1 MTMGSTAANRPGLVM
16 AIGGAEDKVRERIVL
31 RRFVAEAGGPD
42 ASIVVLA
49 TASEMPETGERYSDL
64 FSGLDA
70 GRVEVLRIRTRED
83 ALDAGPDA
91 LGVLEDASGF
101 FMTGGSQLRI
111 SSALG
116 GTPLAS
122 LLLRRHAEGMVVAGT
137 SAGAAVLSRH
147 MISMGESGGTPR
159 RRLVQ
164 MAQGLGFVPD
174 LLVDQH
180 FRRRDR
186 MGRLITALS
195 YNPAPLG
202 VGVDEDTAAMI
213 DADGVLTVL
222 GSGAV
227 TVVDAS
233 GLRFTDS
240 HAVHRGQPVA
250 MLGLKVDFLTSGCR
264 YDTRRRAG
272 LAPDG
277 SAAEAEISQLTEVAK
292 ETELN
297 FALNPGSVE

>member
-1 MTMGSTAANRPGLVM
+1 MDSSPNPAGRPGLIM
-16 AIGGAEDKVRERIVL
+16 AIGGAEDKVRERVIL
-31 RRFVAEAGGPD
+31 RRFVEEAGGPD

-49 TASEMPETGERYSDL
+49 TASEFPETGERYAEL
-64 FSGLDA
+64 FYGMDA
-70 GRVEVLRIRTRED
+70 NTVEVLRVRNRED
-83 ALDAGPDA
+83 AIETSREVFDT
-91 LGVLEDASGF
+91 LEYATGF

-116 GTPLAS
+116 GTALAAA
-122 LLLRRHAEGMVVAGT
+122 LRRRHAEGMVVAGT
-137 SAGAAVLSRH
+137 SAGAAVISRH

-164 MAQGLGFVPD
+164 MAQGLGFAPD
-174 LLVDQH
+174 LLIDQH

-186 MGRLITALS
+186 MGRLVTALS
-195 YNPAPLG
+195 YNPEPLG
-202 VGVDEDTAAMI
+202 LGVDEDTAAMI
-213 DADGVLTVL
+213 DADGVITVL

-250 MLGLKVDFLTSGCR
+250 MLGLKVDFLTRGCR
-264 YDTRRRAG
+264 YDVHRRA
-272 LAPDG
+272 AVVPAG
-277 SAAEAEISQLTEVAK
+277 SAQQTATDTAAETIEV
-292 ETELN
+292 
-297 FALNPGSVE
+297 GSLDR

>member
-1 MTMGSTAANRPGLVM
+1 MTTGSSAASRPGLVM
-16 AIGGAEDKVRERIVL
+16 AIGGAEDKVREKVVL

-42 ASIVVLA
+42 ASLVVLA
-49 TASEMPETGERYSDL
+49 TASEMPETGDRYADL
-64 FSGLDA
+64 FYGLDA

-83 ALDAGPDA
+83 ALDAEA
-91 LGVLEDASGF
+91 EVLNVLEDASGF

-116 GTPLAS
+116 GTPLAA
-122 LLLRRHAEGMVVAGT
+122 LLRRRHAEGMVVAGT
-137 SAGAAVLSRH
+137 SAGAAVLSQH

-164 MAQGLGFVPD
+164 MAMGLGFAPD

-186 MGRLITALS
+186 MGRLVTALS
-195 YNPAPLG
+195 YNPEPLG
-202 VGVDEDTAAMI
+202 VGVDEDTAAMVR
-213 DADGVLTVL
+213 ADGVLTVL
-222 GSGAV
+222 GAGGV

-250 MLGLKVDFLTSGCR
+250 MLGLKVDFLTAGCR
-264 YDTRRRAG
+264 YDTRRRVA
-272 LAPDG
+272 LAPEAAAARPAAAG
-277 SAAEAEISQLTEVAK
+277 ALAVAGPAGRSAR
-292 ETELN
+292 
-297 FALNPGSVE
+297 

>member
-1 MTMGSTAANRPGLVM
+1 MTTGSTAASRPGLVM
-16 AIGGAEDKVRERIVL
+16 AIGGAEDKVREKIVL

-49 TASEMPETGERYSDL
+49 TASEMPETGERYADL
-64 FSGLDA
+64 FYGLDA

-83 ALDAGPDA
+83 ALDAGPEA
-91 LGVLEDASGF
+91 LDVLEDASGF

-116 GTPLAS
+116 GTPLAA
-122 LLLRRHAEGMVVAGT
+122 LLRRRHAEGMVVAGT
-137 SAGAAVLSRH
+137 SAGAAVLSQH

-164 MAQGLGFVPD
+164 MAMGLGFAPD

-186 MGRLITALS
+186 MGRLVTALS

-202 VGVDEDTAAMI
+202 VGVDEDTAAMVA
-213 DADGVLTVL
+213 ADGVLTVL
-222 GSGAV
+222 GAGGV

-250 MLGLKVDFLTSGCR
+250 MLGLKVDFLTTGCR
-264 YDTRRRAG
+264 YDTRRRVA
-272 LAPDG
+272 LAPEAAAARPAAA
-277 SAAEAEISQLTEVAK
+277 SALATS
-292 ETELN
+292 N
-297 FALNPGSVE
+297 R

>member
-1 MTMGSTAANRPGLVM
+1 MDSNPVPGPRPGLIM
-16 AIGGAEDKVRERIVL
+16 AIGGAEDKVRERIIL
-31 RRFVAEAGGPD
+31 RRFVQEAGGPD
-42 ASIVVLA
+42 ANIVILA
-49 TASEMPETGERYSDL
+49 TASEVPETGDRYAQL
-64 FSGLDA
+64 FYGMDA
-70 GRVEVLRIRTRED
+70 DTVEVLRIRNRED
-83 ALDAGPDA
+83 AVEAGRDVHD
-91 LGVLEDASGF
+91 VLEYATGF

-116 GTPLAS
+116 GTALAAS
-122 LLLRRHAEGMVVAGT
+122 LRRRHAEGMVVAGT
-137 SAGAAVLSRH
+137 SAGAAVISRH

-164 MAQGLGFVPD
+164 MAQGLGFAPD
-174 LLVDQH
+174 MVIDQH

-186 MGRLITALS
+186 MGRLLTALS
-195 YNPAPLG
+195 YNPEPLG

-213 DADGVLTVL
+213 DADGVMTVL

-233 GLRFTDS
+233 ALRFTDS

-264 YDTRRRAG
+264 YDVRRRHG
-272 LAPDG
+272 LAPEPSRRLED
-277 SAAEAEISQLTEVAK
+277 AAEALQI
-292 ETELN
+292 
-297 FALNPGSVE
+297 GSLER

>member
-1 MTMGSTAANRPGLVM
+1 M
-16 AIGGAEDKVRERIVL
+16 AIGGAEDKVRERLIL
-31 RRFVAEAGGPD
+31 RRFVAASGGAD
-42 ASIVVLA
+42 ANLLVLA
-49 TASEMPETGERYSDL
+49 TASDLPETGERYVEL
-64 FSGLDA
+64 FYGMDA
-70 GRVEVLRIRTRED
+70 ETVEVLRIRTRED
-83 ALDAGPDA
+83 ALEAGPEVYDA
-91 LGVLEDASGF
+91 IASATGF

-116 GTPLAS
+116 GTSLAAA
-122 LLLRRHAEGMVVAGT
+122 LTRRHAEGMVVAGT

-164 MAQGLGFVPD
+164 MAQGLGFTPD
-174 LLVDQH
+174 LIVDQH

-195 YNPAPLG
+195 YNPEPLG

-264 YDTRRRAG
+264 YDTSRRAG
-272 LAPDG
+272 LTPEG
-277 SAAEAEISQLTEVAK
+277 SAAADLSRQTAVAQAVAQ
-292 ETELN
+292 ESEL
-297 FALNPGSVE
+297 ALKTGSVE

>member
-1 MTMGSTAANRPGLVM
+1 MTTGSTAANRPGLVM
-16 AIGGAEDKVRERIVL
+16 AIGGAEDKVREKIVL

-49 TASEMPETGERYSDL
+49 TASELPETGERYSDL
-64 FSGLDA
+64 FYGLDA

-83 ALDAGPDA
+83 ALDAGPEA
-91 LGVLEDASGF
+91 LDILEDASGF

-116 GTPLAS
+116 GTPLAD
-122 LLLRRHAEGMVVAGT
+122 LLRRRHAEGMVVAGT
-137 SAGAAVLSRH
+137 SAGAAVLSQH

-164 MAQGLGFVPD
+164 MAQGLGFAPE

-186 MGRLITALS
+186 MGRLVTALS

-202 VGVDEDTAAMI
+202 VGVDEDTAALVR
-213 DADGVLTVL
+213 ADGVLTVL
-222 GSGAV
+222 GAGAV

-250 MLGLKVDFLTSGCR
+250 MLGLKVDFLTTGCR
-264 YDTRRRAG
+264 YDIRRRTA
-272 LAPDG
+272 LAPESTALPQETEVLALA
-277 SAAEAEISQLTEVAK
+277 SAA
-292 ETELN
+292 
-297 FALNPGSVE
+297 GSPNR

>member
-1 MTMGSTAANRPGLVM
+1 MTTGSTAASRPGLVM
-16 AIGGAEDKVRERIVL
+16 AIGGAEDKVREKTAL

-49 TASEMPETGERYSDL
+49 TASEMPETGERYSEL
-64 FSGLDA
+64 FYGLDA

-83 ALDAGPDA
+83 ALDAGPED
-91 LGVLEDASGF
+91 LDLLEDASGF

-116 GTPLAS
+116 GTPLAA
-122 LLLRRHAEGMVVAGT
+122 LLRRRHAEGMVVAGT
-137 SAGAAVLSRH
+137 SAGAAVLSQH

-164 MAQGLGFVPD
+164 MAMGLGFAPD
-174 LLVDQH
+174 LLFDQH

-186 MGRLITALS
+186 MGRLVTALS
-195 YNPAPLG
+195 YNPEPLG
-202 VGVDEDTAAMI
+202 VGVDEDTAAMVS
-213 DADGVLTVL
+213 ADGVLSVL
-222 GSGAV
+222 GAGAV

-250 MLGLKVDFLTSGCR
+250 LLGLKVDFLTAGCR
-264 YDTRRRAG
+264 YDTRRRVA
-272 LAPDG
+272 LAPEAAAARPATAG
-277 SAAEAEISQLTEVAK
+277 ALAVAGPAGRSAR
-292 ETELN
+292 
-297 FALNPGSVE
+297 

>member
-1 MTMGSTAANRPGLVM
+1 MGSKSHPAGHRPGLIM
-16 AIGGAEDKVRERIVL
+16 AIGGAEDKVRERVIL
-31 RRFVAEAGGPD
+31 RRFVEASGGPD
-42 ASIVVLA
+42 ATIVVLA
-49 TASEMPETGERYSDL
+49 TASEFPETGERYADL
-64 FSGLDA
+64 FYGMDA
-70 GRVEVLRIRTRED
+70 DAVEVLRIRTRED
-83 ALDAGPDA
+83 AVEAGRDVHDA
-91 LGVLEDASGF
+91 LEAATGF

-116 GTPLAS
+116 GTALAAS
-122 LLLRRHAEGMVVAGT
+122 LRRRHAEGMVVAGT
-137 SAGAAVLSRH
+137 SAGAAVISRH

-164 MAQGLGFVPD
+164 MAQGLGFAPD
-174 LLVDQH
+174 LVIDQH

-195 YNPAPLG
+195 YNPEPLG

-213 DADGVLTVL
+213 DADGVMTVL

-227 TVVDAS
+227 TVIDAS

-240 HAVHRGQPVA
+240 HAIHRGQPVA

-264 YDTRRRAG
+264 YDVLRRTG
-272 LAPDG
+272 LAPQSSGADTLDA
-277 SAAEAEISQLTEVAK
+277 AAEAIDM
-292 ETELN
+292 
-297 FALNPGSVE
+297 GSSKR

>member
-1 MTMGSTAANRPGLVM
+1 MTTGSTAASRPGLVM
-16 AIGGAEDKVRERIVL
+16 AIGGAEDKVREKVVL

-49 TASEMPETGERYSDL
+49 TASEMPETGDRYAEL
-64 FSGLDA
+64 FYGLDA

-83 ALDAGPDA
+83 ALDAEA
-91 LGVLEDASGF
+91 EVLNVLEDASGF

-116 GTPLAS
+116 GTPLAA
-122 LLLRRHAEGMVVAGT
+122 LLRRRHSEGMVVAGT
-137 SAGAAVLSRH
+137 SAGAAVLSQH

-164 MAQGLGFVPD
+164 MAMGLGFAPD

-186 MGRLITALS
+186 MGRLVTALS
-195 YNPAPLG
+195 YNPEPLG
-202 VGVDEDTAAMI
+202 VGVDEDTAAMVS
-213 DADGVLTVL
+213 ADDVLTVL
-222 GSGAV
+222 GAGGV

-250 MLGLKVDFLTSGCR
+250 MLGLKVDFLTAGCR
-264 YDTRRRAG
+264 YDTRRRVA
-272 LAPDG
+272 LAPEAAAARPAAAG
-277 SAAEAEISQLTEVAK
+277 ALAVAGPAGRSAR
-292 ETELN
+292 
-297 FALNPGSVE
+297 

>member
-1 MTMGSTAANRPGLVM
+1 MTTGSTAASRPGLVM
-16 AIGGAEDKVRERIVL
+16 AIGGAEDKVRERIIL
-31 RRFVAEAGGPD
+31 RRFVAEAGGAD
-42 ASIVVLA
+42 ARIVVLA
-49 TASEMPETGERYSDL
+49 TASEMPETGERYADL
-64 FSGLDA
+64 FYGLDA
-70 GRVEVLRIRTRED
+70 ERVEVLRIRGRED

-91 LGVLEDASGF
+91 FDVLEDASGF

-164 MAQGLGFVPD
+164 MAQGLGFAPD

-186 MGRLITALS
+186 MGRLVTALS
-195 YNPAPLG
+195 YNPEPLG
-202 VGVDEDTAAMI
+202 VGVDEDTAAMV

-227 TVVDAS
+227 TIVDAA

-250 MLGLKVDFLTSGCR
+250 MLGLKVDFLTTGCR
-264 YDTRRRAG
+264 YDTRRRVA
-272 LAPDG
+272 LVP
-277 SAAEAEISQLTEVAK
+277 EAEFTAPA
-292 ETELN
+292 ETD
-297 FALNPGSVE
+297 ALATSNR

>member
-1 MTMGSTAANRPGLVM
+1 METSGPPAARRPGLIM
-16 AIGGAEDKVRERIVL
+16 AIGGAEDKVRERVIL
-31 RRFVAEAGGPD
+31 RRFVQEAGGPE
-42 ASIVVLA
+42 ANLVVLA
-49 TASEMPETGERYSDL
+49 TASEVPETGERYAEL
-64 FSGLDA
+64 FYGMDA
-70 GRVEVLRIRTRED
+70 QTVEVLRIREREH
-83 ALDAGPDA
+83 AVDAGPEVHD
-91 LGVLEDASGF
+91 VLEYATGF

-116 GTPLAS
+116 GTALAAT
-122 LLLRRHAEGMVVAGT
+122 LRRRHAEGMVVAGT
-137 SAGAAVLSRH
+137 SAGAAAISRH

-164 MAQGLGFVPD
+164 MAQGLGFAPD
-174 LLVDQH
+174 LVIDQH

-186 MGRLITALS
+186 MGRLLTALS
-195 YNPAPLG
+195 YNPEPLG
-202 VGVDEDTAAMI
+202 LGVDEDTAAMI
-213 DADGVLTVL
+213 HPDGVLSVV

-272 LAPDG
+272 LAPDR
-277 SAAEAEISQLTEVAK
+277 SASTQAAAEALEI
-292 ETELN
+292 
-297 FALNPGSVE
+297 GSLPR